1 MPTSIKSEAE
11 TSSIF
16 FWGVF
21 GIVVAEI
28 LWGCDSWY
36 NVIITLVVEKI
47 GMAI

>member
-28 LWGCDSWY
+28 LWG
-36 NVIITLVVEKI
+36 VIVGTMLLLH
-47 GMAI
+47 